1 MCRPPFCAGCVE
13 LTLCRVRARL
23 RARILRRRHG
33 LSDVRGSVRARRGR
47 SLVLVARERRRIFG
61 MCVQVFRVHTVTSI
75 WCKRR
80 LAQDVSGVEWRVI
93 ASCQRLLVADGS
105 GVNSVWCK
113 GCFAQ
118 TVLKQAKK
126 CQRIVESENNSR
138 VRDWSSKCS

>member
-1 MCRPPFCAGCVE
+1 MCVAASAHVVGGHWCWLCVSGVAFSGCVCKYFAY
-13 LTLCRVRARL
+13 TPS
-23 RARILRRRHG
+23 HP
-33 LSDVRGSVRARRGR
+33 
-47 SLVLVARERRRIFG
+47 
-61 MCVQVFRVHTVTSI
+61 

-138 VRDWSSKCS
+138 VRDWSSKGS